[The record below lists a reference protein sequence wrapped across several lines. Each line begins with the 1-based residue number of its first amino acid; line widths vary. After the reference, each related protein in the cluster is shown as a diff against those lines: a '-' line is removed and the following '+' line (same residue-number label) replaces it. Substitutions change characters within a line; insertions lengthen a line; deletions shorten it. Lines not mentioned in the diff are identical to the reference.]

1 VRKPYGVRRCLYRT
15 TNLLAASCV
24 SQGRDACVSLCLTAL
39 PERATMCD
47 VVSP

>member
-24 SQGRDACVSLCLTAL
+24 SG
-39 PERATMCD
+39 
-47 VVSP
+47 